1 VDGES
6 RGADAAW
13 LHKLRAS
20 RGLSQEQLARLLG
33 VSFATVNRWETGKT
47 RMPARARE
55 ALASLAAAGPA
66 AGEPATQPLVTRLPV
81 TQSSFVGRERELA
94 GLIPLLRE
102 SRLVTL
108 AGPGGV
114 GKTRLAVEALT
125 RHPPAV
131 PAVFVALS
139 TVWQPDSL
147 LAVLASAL
155 QVPDQAGLPLAEAVT
170 AAVADTPRTVV
181 LDGAEHLRDAVA
193 ELAGRLLAASD
204 QVRVVVTSQVVL
216 GVPGEVCWTVP
227 PLGCPPEAGLPG
239 AGLTGAGRPGDGP
252 PGDATA
258 DIGGFDAVRLF
269 TARAGDRVT
278 GFSLADGPAEAVGEL
293 CRRLDGLPL
302 AIELI
307 AGWVA
312 VLPVAEILRQRA
324 VLLAQDSPG
333 AGSPGSG
340 GERRRLADV
349 IRASYDLLT
358 PDEQRLVAAL
368 GVFAGPF
375 TAADAEAVS
384 GVGSGLARLLRG
396 LVDSSW
402 LEVTRGTE
410 YHLFSM
416 LDTMRGFAADRLE
429 ESGAANRTRLLHARH
444 FTALAADSE
453 SGLAS
458 ADAAAWGA
466 RLDAAAADLD
476 QALRWSLDA
485 GETGTGLDLATGLW
499 RWWLARGRL
508 GDGRAWL
515 GRMIAA
521 AGPGSGEPAGRALTA
536 AAVLAAENGDYAEAI
551 RAGRHALRILTPLLL
566 PERTAT
572 AATVL
577 GSAYRYLGRR
587 ADARRSFGQALE
599 LRSGLGDRRAL
610 AVALNNMALAEMDDG
625 DLARARSLL
634 EQALGIKRQLGE
646 RQSVAIGLVNLGE
659 LLTRAGQ
666 WGPAEIALAE
676 AAELAAGLGVPQL
689 TGTVRTNQGNVA
701 AHQRRWADAA
711 AHYATAVAA
720 YLEIGH
726 GHDAVEAMTG
736 LGLASHRLGR
746 RDEASRHLRAAEAL
760 AGELGNAQRVSQVR
774 AALAETGADAAGPPP
789 GGLTTRQAEVLRL
802 LASGMSNKQIAVA
815 LYLSP
820 ATVERHLVTVYR
832 KLRVTGR
839 VDATRYAV
847 AHGLV
852 PVPVS

>member
-13 LHKLRAS
+13 LHQLRVG

-47 RMPARARE
+47 RMPARARQ
-55 ALASLAAAGPA
+55 ALADLGAPDEPA
-66 AGEPATQPLVTRLPV
+66 AVSHLPV
-81 TQSSFVGRERELA
+81 SQSSFVGREHELA
-94 GLIPLLRE
+94 GLGPLLRE

-108 AGPGGV
+108 VGPGGV

-125 RHPPAV
+125 RCPPAV

-139 TVWQPDSL
+139 TVRQPDSL

-155 QVPDQAGLPLAEAVT
+155 QVPDQAGLPLAGAVT
-170 AAVADTPRTVV
+170 AALADTPRLVL
-181 LDGAEHLRDAVA
+181 LDGAEQLRDAVA

-204 QVRVVVTSQVVL
+204 RVRVVVTSRVVL
-216 GVPGEVCWTVP
+216 GAPGEVCWTVP
-227 PLGCPPEAGLPG
+227 PLGCPPAAPGNGAAENEAPEI
-239 AGLTGAGRPGDGP
+239 A
-252 PGDATA
+252 
-258 DIGGFDAVRLF
+258 GFDAVRLF

-278 GFSLADGPAEAVGEL
+278 GFSLADAPAEAVAEL

-312 VLPVAEILRQRA
+312 VLSVTEILRQRA

-333 AGSPGSG
+333 AAFPGSTG
-340 GERRRLADV
+340 PGSTGPGSTGPGSTGDRRRLADV
-349 IRASYDLLT
+349 IQASYDLLT
-358 PDEQRLVAAL
+358 PEEQRLVATV

-384 GVGSGLARLLRG
+384 GVGPGLLRLLRG

-402 LEVTRGTE
+402 LEVTRGTDH
-410 YHLFSM
+410 YLFCM
-416 LDTMRGFAADRLE
+416 LDTMRAFAADRLA
-429 ESGAANRTRLLHARH
+429 ESGGERQARLSHARH
-444 FTALAADSE
+444 FAALATDSE

-458 ADAAAWGA
+458 ADATAWGA

-485 GETGTGLDLATGLW
+485 GEAGVGLDLATGLW

-515 GRMIAA
+515 DRMIAA
-521 AGPGSGEPAGRALTA
+521 AQARGEPAGRALTA

-551 RAGRHALRILTPLLL
+551 RAGRRALRILASLGL

-587 ADARRSFGQALE
+587 SEARRSFGQALE
-599 LRSGLGDRRAL
+599 LRAGLGDRRAL

-625 DLARARSLL
+625 DLTRARALL
-634 EQALGIKRQLGE
+634 EQALAIKRQLGE

-666 WGPAEIALAE
+666 WGPAEQALAE
-676 AAELAAGLGVPQL
+676 AAELADGLGVPQL

-711 AHYATAVAA
+711 VHYGTAVAA

-726 GHDAVEAMTG
+726 RHDAVEAMTG

-746 RDEASRHLRAAEAL
+746 REEAARHLRAAEAV

-774 AALAETGADAAGPPP
+774 AALAETGADDTGPPP

-802 LASGMSNKQIAVA
+802 LAAGMSNKEIAGT
-815 LYLSP
+815 LFLSP

-832 KLRVTGR
+832 KLGVSRR
-839 VDATRYAV
+839 VDAARYAL

-852 PVPVS
+852 PIGVL

>member
-13 LHKLRAS
+13 LHQLRAS
-20 RGLSQEQLARLLG
+20 RGLSQEQLARLLE

-47 RMPARARE
+47 RMPARARQ
-55 ALASLAAAGPA
+55 ALADLAAAGPSGA
-66 AGEPATQPLVTRLPV
+66 APGPPGSRLPVTRLPV
-81 TQSSFVGRERELA
+81 TQSSFVGREHELA
-94 GLIPLLRE
+94 GLVPLLRE

-125 RHPPAV
+125 RYPPAV
-131 PAVFVALS
+131 PPVFVALN
-139 TVWQPDSL
+139 TVRQPDSL

-155 QVPDQAGLPLAEAVT
+155 QVPDQAGLPLAGAVT
-170 AAVADTPRTVV
+170 AALADTPRLVV

-204 QVRVVVTSQVVL
+204 RVRVVVTSRVVL
-216 GVPGEVCWTVP
+216 GAPGEVCWTVP
-227 PLGCPPEAGLPG
+227 PLGCPPAPLTPG
-239 AGLTGAGRPGDGP
+239 SGAPDV
-252 PGDATA
+252 A
-258 DIGGFDAVRLF
+258 GFDAVRLF

-278 GFSLADGPAEAVGEL
+278 GFSLADAPAEAVGEL

-312 VLPVAEILRQRA
+312 VLSVAEILRQRA
-324 VLLAQDSPG
+324 VLLAQDAP
-333 AGSPGSG
+333 SG
-340 GERRRLADV
+340 TERRRLADV
-349 IRASYDLLT
+349 IRTSYDLLT

-384 GVGSGLARLLRG
+384 GVGPGLAHLLRG

-402 LEVTRGTE
+402 LEVTRGADH
-410 YHLFSM
+410 HLFSM
-416 LDTMRGFAADRLE
+416 LDTMRAFAADRLS
-429 ESGAANRTRLLHARH
+429 ESGAGRQARLAHARH
-444 FTALAADSE
+444 FAALAADSD

-476 QALRWSLDA
+476 QALRWSLDE
-485 GETGTGLDLATGLW
+485 GETGPGLDLATGLW

-515 GRMIAA
+515 GQMIAA
-521 AGPGSGEPAGRALTA
+521 AGPGRGEPTGRALTA

-551 RAGRHALRILTPLLL
+551 RAGRQALRILTPLGL

-599 LRSGLGDRRAL
+599 LRAGLRDRRAL
-610 AVALNNMALAEMDDG
+610 AVALNNMALVEMDDG
-625 DLARARSLL
+625 ELARARSLL
-634 EQALGIKRQLGE
+634 EQALAIKRQLGE

-659 LLTRAGQ
+659 LLSRTGQ
-666 WGPAEIALAE
+666 WGPAGLALTE

-711 AHYATAVAA
+711 AHYGTAVAA
-720 YLEIGH
+720 YLESGH

-760 AGELGNAQRVSQVR
+760 AGEFGNAQRVSQVR

-802 LASGMSNKQIAVA
+802 LASGLSNREIAGA
-815 LYLSP
+815 LFLSP

-832 KLRVTGR
+832 KLGVTRR
-839 VDATRYAV
+839 VDAARYAL

-852 PVPVS
+852 PIGVL